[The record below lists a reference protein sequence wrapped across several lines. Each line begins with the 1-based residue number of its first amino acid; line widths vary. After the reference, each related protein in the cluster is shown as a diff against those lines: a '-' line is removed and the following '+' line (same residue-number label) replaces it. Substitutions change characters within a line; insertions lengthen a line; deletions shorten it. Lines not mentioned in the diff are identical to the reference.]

1 MRRRNFW
8 HILRGIAIIALI
20 TAVAAAIV
28 MLLWNA
34 LIPSVIGWDAV
45 NYWQAAGLLILC
57 RILFKGFGHHHPLS
71 AHRNSFRFD
80 KEHMEMHERMRHMSW
95 NDRKAYIRNCMAKL
109 HEQEEQKENE

>member
-34 LIPSVIGWDAV
+34 LIPSVIGWNAV

-71 AHRNSFRFD
+71 SHRGSFRFD
-80 KEHMEMHERMRHMSW
+80 KEHMEMHKRMRHMSW
-95 NDRKAYIRNCMAKL
+95 NERKAYIRNCMAKL
-109 HEQEEQKENE
+109 HEQEEQKGDE